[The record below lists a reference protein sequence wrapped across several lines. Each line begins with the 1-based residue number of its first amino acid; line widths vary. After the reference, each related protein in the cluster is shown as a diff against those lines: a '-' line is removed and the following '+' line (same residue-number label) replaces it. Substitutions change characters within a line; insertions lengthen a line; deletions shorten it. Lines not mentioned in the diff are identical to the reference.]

1 MTDTFKRWMMRNRLT
16 RQPIVGSWNARPV
29 TEHDAALLGALMYD
43 AYHDTID
50 DEGETPAEAVAE
62 IEGTLNGKYGPL
74 LDTCSL
80 LVEEQGRALGATIIT
95 DWTDERTG
103 HRQPLLAF
111 LMTHPDASGQGLG
124 TFLLSASINALLARG
139 ESELA
144 LFVTVGNSAA
154 QHIYQKLGFE
164 VEEEFEAARVIKPE

>member
-1 MTDTFKRWMMRNRLT
+1 MADTFKRWMMRNRLT
-16 RQPIVGSWNARPV
+16 QQLINGPWNAR
-29 TEHDAALLGALMYD
+29 TITGRDATLLGALMYD

-50 DEGETPAEAVAE
+50 DEGERPEEAVAE
-62 IEGTLNGKYGPL
+62 IEGVFNGKYGPL

-80 LVEEQGRALGATIIT
+80 LVEEDGRALGATIIT
-95 DWTDERTG
+95 NWNDERTG
-103 HRQPLLAF
+103 QKQPLLAF

-124 TFLLSASINALLARG
+124 TFLLRKSINALLAQG
-139 ESELA
+139 ESELV

-164 VEEEFEAARVIKPE
+164 VEEEFEAYHTSKPE